1 MTLTHRTKNTWHIG
15 SKNSSFNVGDTLT
28 ILNRTDG
35 VEIFAARAL
44 GVLDYTWCCRYKNGK
59 VHAVITVIPNSRG
72 GQTTIFLHRLI
83 MENVPH
89 RPEQTEIDHID
100 GNPLN
105 NHPDNLR
112 WVTSSVNHHNQRD
125 ANGMPRRGVSRTPW
139 RGGRPWRAQIGR
151 LVDSRYRVENKCFP
165 TARAAED
172 QYLIWKRQYHPETPE
187 IWYEQ
192 YAACQASGYWD

>member
-100 GNPLN
+100 GNTLN
-105 NHPDNLR
+105 NRLDNLR
-112 WVTSSVNHHNQRD
+112 WVTCSVNAQNRRD
-125 ANGMPRRGVSRTPW
+125 VEGKPLRGIRYDMDC
-139 RGGRPWRAQIGR
+139 RRPWRVRIYADGE
-151 LVDSRYRVENKCFP
+151 RVESEYFYA
-165 TARAAED
+165 ARAAED
-172 QYLIWKRQYHPETPE
+172 QYLIWKRQYHTETPGV
-187 IWYEQ
+187 WYEQ

>member
-44 GVLDYTWCCRYKNGK
+44 GVLDYTWCCRYKKNGK

-89 RPEQTEIDHID
+89 RPDQTEIDHID

-105 NHPDNLR
+105 NRLDNLR
-112 WVTSSVNHHNQRD
+112 WVTSSVNSQNTRD
-125 ANGMPRRGVSRTPW
+125 AEGMPVRGIQHMTDKLRS
-139 RGGRPWRAQIGR
+139 RPWRARIYADGAR
-151 LVDSRYRVENKCFP
+151 SGSKYFS